1 MKYSVCI
8 EMLFHEAMFED
19 RIRLAKEAGFSA
31 VEFWCWWEHDM
42 EAITGVCRSEGM
54 LISNICTRF
63 IPLTDLG
70 QADDYIAGLIET
82 LEAAKRLGCL
92 NIVSHIGS
100 DTGESRERQLN
111 HIEETLRRCI
121 PYLEEAGRTLLL
133 EPVNRGEIPN
143 YFAPYSDEV
152 GAIIRKTGSPSVRML
167 FDIYHQQLSE
177 GNIINHLR
185 RNIDV
190 IGHIHAAGV
199 PERAEL
205 DYSEVDYKRIIRE
218 LGALGYDK
226 YIGLE
231 YMPREKTV
239 DGLSRLP
246 ILK

>member
-92 NIVSHIGS
+92 NICLLYTSLIVDGFNSRIVYKIKQQTSHDCFPMPANSIS
-100 DTGESRERQLN
+100 HRINIWHQFISKTDKLVDSIIKDTSLFSK
-111 HIEETLRRCI
+111 I
-121 PYLEEAGRTLLL
+121 PYFSEYLFHGNGRS
-133 EPVNRGEIPN
+133 GEM
-143 YFAPYSDEV
+143 
-152 GAIIRKTGSPSVRML
+152 SPSPASGYITHVKLVRTREYNGITEL
-167 FDIYHQQLSE
+167 IYDC
-177 GNIINHLR
+177 R
-185 RNIDV
+185 
-190 IGHIHAAGV
+190 
-199 PERAEL
+199 
-205 DYSEVDYKRIIRE
+205 
-218 LGALGYDK
+218 
-226 YIGLE
+226 
-231 YMPREKTV
+231 
-239 DGLSRLP
+239 
-246 ILK
+246 